1 MTADDQVRLIAQ
13 LKSDEGCVLYAYTDS
28 SPLHLIT
35 IGYGRLLDQRKGG
48 GISEY
53 EAEFLLANDLKKV
66 EIGLA
71 PFDWFQIQDSVRQAA
86 LTMMS
91 YNLGITGLL
100 HFPQFL
106 LHMGKQEYPE
116 AVAQLVG
123 TPWHN
128 EVGARAVRIESM
140 ISTGAWP

>member
-1 MTADDQVRLIAQ
+1 MTADDQVRLIAT
-13 LKSDEGCVLYAYTDS
+13 LKSDEGCVLYAYKDS
-28 SPLHLIT
+28 LGYTS

-53 EAEFLLANDLKKV
+53 EAEFLLANDLKKI
-66 EIGLA
+66 EIQLA
-71 PFDWFQIQDSVRQAA
+71 PFNWFQIQDSVRQAA

-91 YNLGITGLL
+91 YNLGVAGLL

-128 EVGARAVRIESM
+128 EVGARAVRIETMLAS
-140 ISTGAWP
+140 GAWP

>member
-13 LKSDEGCVLYAYTDS
+13 LKTDEGCILYAYPDS
-28 SPLHLIT
+28 MGLTT
-35 IGYGRLLDQRKGG
+35 IGYGRLLDHRKGG

-53 EAEFLLANDLKKV
+53 EAEFLLANDLKKT

-91 YNLGITGLL
+91 YNLGVAGLL

-116 AVAQLVG
+116 AVAQLIG

-128 EVGARAVRIESM
+128 EVGARAVRIETMLAS
-140 ISTGAWP
+140 GAWP